1 MYAVAL
7 SISSSVILG
16 AVFSPNL
23 GLTRLILKK
32 PFIAASSSVK
42 STSPSSDSSTNEM
55 KACTSASDSSMSSR
69 SMAMASSPWLS
80 DPSPPESYLRA
91 KQHS

>member
-1 MYAVAL
+1 
-7 SISSSVILG
+7 
-16 AVFSPNL
+16 
-23 GLTRLILKK
+23 
-32 PFIAASSSVK
+32 
-42 STSPSSDSSTNEM
+42 M